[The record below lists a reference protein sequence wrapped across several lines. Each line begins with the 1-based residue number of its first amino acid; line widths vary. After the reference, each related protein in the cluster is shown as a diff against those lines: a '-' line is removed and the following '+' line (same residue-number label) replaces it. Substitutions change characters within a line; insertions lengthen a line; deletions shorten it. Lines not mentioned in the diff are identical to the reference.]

1 MLAKCNRFYFDFS
14 STYVGVG
21 MICPFMV
28 NLSLLLGAIISW
40 GIMWPLIELRKG
52 DWYSAS
58 LSASSLHGIQG
69 YRVSLTLFFCLGIFS
84 LHSFHSIY

>member
-1 MLAKCNRFYFDFS
+1 MLAECNRFYFDFS

-52 DWYSAS
+52 DWYNAS

-69 YRVSLTLFFCLGIFS
+69 YRVPLSLSFCLSIFS